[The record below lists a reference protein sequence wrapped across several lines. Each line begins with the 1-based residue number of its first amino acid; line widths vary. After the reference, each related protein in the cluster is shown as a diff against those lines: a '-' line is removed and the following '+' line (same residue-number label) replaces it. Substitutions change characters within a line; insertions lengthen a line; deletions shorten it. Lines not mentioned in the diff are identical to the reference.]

1 VCPACS
7 QVASIG
13 GVDLQI
19 IRDWMDGTL
28 QSVWP
33 NGLRDRKAPGK
44 TRYLTDAQ
52 REAVEACQQPYMDS
66 VAR

>member
-1 VCPACS
+1 VSSLQP
-7 QVASIG
+7 G
-13 GVDLQI
+13 GKYRRGRLANHPGL
-19 IRDWMDGTL
+19 DGTL